1 MTRAQDRTNEPRDV
15 QPVARPSRHGPRE
28 RRLALMVACGFAAVV
43 GFQLALVA
51 GAPWGSAAWGGS
63 IPGQLP
69 AELRV
74 ASAFSA
80 CFWLVATLTAL
91 SRGGIAASPIPYTF
105 SRRAMWGLTA
115 LLAVGAVMNAAS
127 SSRWERYGWTPF
139 ILGLTVLSLQLARA
153 RRHSQPSEP
162 ASQACGAHS
171 ARMTG

>member
-1 MTRAQDRTNEPRDV
+1 MTRAQDRTNELRDV
-15 QPVARPSRHGPRE
+15 QPVTRSGRHGPRE
-28 RRLALMVACGFAAVV
+28 RRLAQVLACGLAAVV

-63 IPGQLP
+63 IRGQLS

-74 ASAFSA
+74 ASAFAA
-80 CFWLVATLTAL
+80 CFWLGAMLTAL

-105 SRRAMWGLTA
+105 SRRATWGLTA

-127 SSRWERYGWTPF
+127 SSRWERYGWTPL

-153 RRHSQPSEP
+153 RRHSQSSEP
-162 ASQACGAHS
+162 ASQACGVRS
-171 ARMTG
+171 SQ